1 MPSVLIVE
9 NNPELS
15 ELLRAFL
22 TEEGYHVSTL
32 ADTNAETVQLAVEQL
47 EPDCVILDGSG
58 LLDYGESWD
67 TAAWLHHRARAV
79 PTIMVT
85 GHAQAVMEARARATP
100 RSVAAAFV
108 SNLSKPFDLDELLIA
123 VTRATAA

>member
-1 MPSVLIVE
+1 MPSVLIIE

-32 ADTNAETVQLAVEQL
+32 ADTNAGTVQVAVEQL

-67 TAAWLHHRARAV
+67 TAAWLHHRARSV

-85 GHAQAVMEARARATP
+85 GHAQAVWEARAGNTP
-100 RSVAAAFV
+100 RSERPPSSPA
-108 SNLSKPFDLDELLIA
+108 
-123 VTRATAA
+123 